1 MIGSSTRLIRQ
12 ERVGQRGAATPLRR
26 ESLEMEEGAGGSQL
40 GREDVATKR
49 PRRRKKEKGQSMEVK
64 DKEQEKKKRK
74 RNRRRKKS
82 ISNVRGGAGAK
93 SENAEKDKM
102 EAVEATGSKTPES
115 VPSESPRVDP
125 PAEDDP
131 PRGEPRGDVRT
142 AQAQTQTRKSRGTSR
157 NTQTPVVVQSSK
169 DTQTDFAMLEQ
180 DDANNGKTRPGANVA
195 AETQLQ
201 QDGRAPEPVLRDD
214 SAGHMPVSQHGNP
227 ASDSAKKQNPENE
240 SNSAEEVP
248 SAGVSEKVPSAG
260 VSEKVP
266 SAGVSEKVP
275 SAGVSEEVPSAGV
288 SEEVPSAGVSEEVP
302 SAGVSEKVPSAGV
315 SEEVPSAGVSE
326 EVPSAGVSEK
336 VPSAGVSEEV
346 PSAGVSEKVPSAG
359 VSEEVPSAA
368 VSEEVPSA
376 GVSEKVPSAGVSE
389 EVPSAAVSE
398 EVPSAAVSEEVPSA
412 GVSEDVPSA
421 GVSEEVPSAGVSEE
435 VPSAGVSGDP
445 KGSGLT
451 SYAGAVSGEGK
462 SEKPSNAS
470 VDKTADKTT
479 KMPQS
484 TRDRN
489 PVTAPPPAGPM
500 FTFHVYAVLEKK
512 FRFNKEHD
520 ELVLFYSGGY
530 KPLTVT
536 HFVGVGQEGYLIEAR
551 LSVEESNLVRG
562 NWLRYGYGVKQRQK
576 ELIEV
581 ATRHVQF
588 PPNSNIKELHLYEG
602 LISRHEERGFW
613 KTGLNI
619 VGWKRS
625 KGAETSDAWQASART
640 LLDRIFQKWT
650 PSDKQS
656 TESLGDHLMHFASS
670 LGSAHSRLTF
680 EDETKPTEIMT
691 SELISEGLV
700 RILKGD
706 PTEKL
711 PGGANPLLLGLSV
724 FTVTRK
730 CGINLGVKGWAELCV
745 LVSSEAAM
753 EKKNLDASLS
763 SFQSLQHT
771 VLGLINLCAHHMVP
785 ELVLLVPLLLRLRQ
799 SGAGATKV
807 GPTVEEENWSGLE
820 GVQFIRFREIV
831 QSCPD
836 KRRKMMTLT
845 KSQLS
850 LAKETPLLLI
860 GWLSVFALEDLPEF
874 SDLTGI
880 PAEHLIQS
888 LLYRLRTCADTRDNN
903 RVREIVKHAQ
913 TTLNHI
919 LKKVD
924 EEKDRM
930 VECGNIGPAFL
941 SSVGVAKSTCRLVRL
956 VPWYQAVVLSHQLVL
971 KLADVSDAALTKQSE
986 DDTFET
992 SKPQQLLDKLL
1003 VMQQQISEWRDDLL
1017 QKPLVT
1023 ASKALAYP
1031 KEIEMWNAL
1040 LNVECSIEG
1049 VSSQWTQSL
1058 TKDLRKRISRAS
1070 EEDQVL
1076 LCCLET
1082 TTAAVRRS
1090 SVAVQACFH
1099 ELCQSAIKSICQR
1112 GQAGDLMRSL
1122 SSRVKDLPVVVLSAV
1137 VVQSAARF
1145 RDDPVVQLLDSQS
1158 AASHLLLQGDWKSIQ
1173 VDDSAGQVVHSCV
1186 VAVKSLVES
1195 LLLGHVALGHLQTC
1209 LKHKEQFKKLYLQYK
1224 KNTAS
1229 ITVPVGAEVVL
1240 AQREKDLNSFLQR
1253 KKQMDTLIKMMAKVK
1268 ESITVPEMRTLEEQH
1283 SADLQTVALNQLV
1296 LVQSF
1301 DAEGKLTKAGPAQIL
1316 WYNTSLNVLK
1326 MASEMHKLHQSNLI
1340 LSSWVKGAA
1349 SLASARRPS
1358 PAPVAVT
1365 LTQVCE
1371 HIWNPLLTEF
1381 CQLGVSVVN
1390 ANVTIEQLDRVLVE
1404 SGDRGDWMLMK
1415 KELSLMSEMISES
1428 GQFPPAEKWVV
1439 ARLGQIQEYSQLH
1452 EAAAAASAM
1461 LKIADKMKL
1470 AGNFTEIEAL
1480 RQLEQDSFKQRVL
1493 GSLSDDLFC
1502 AKHHL
1507 SAVTKQHTLCLE
1519 EFLASQT
1526 LVSWVKANLKNMSD
1540 VKVYVELASISAGEN
1555 DTEIDQVACFHDA
1568 VMGYA
1573 PLLYS
1578 LSPQAGFREFMK
1590 RARHVWDTQ
1599 SRDEK
1604 LPDKLRE
1611 STRLLSW
1618 LKALKET
1625 HGSVEQ
1631 SSLSLASS
1639 INADGVYHVGWSDEN
1654 TERRCLQNMV
1664 QVTVAKDGEE
1674 KSYKLEEL
1682 QELQNKLMLMSSKGE
1697 HGREQ
1702 VNRFT
1707 EVFEGV
1713 QRLGATLLQMQTSGN
1728 MLFRE
1733 WRAEVKCCPLQQP
1746 CITVTFL
1753 SLKGKQML
1761 YHGEL
1766 TEQLQKMAH
1775 SMDRC
1780 QKEWRSFVGEMR
1792 SKFILLN
1799 HYTSEQM
1806 VYLCF
1811 WIHKVCQWN
1820 VTVPQQLWNLLF
1832 SIKPQ
1837 CTLTDVRVAYDSA
1850 AGMMSKHDE
1859 LEDDESDDEDQCHK
1873 ASSELKPPS
1882 PGHTEEEIEEIHDL
1896 MEFSSEDED
1905 ECEMKSDDDHTEDSL
1920 ENLWRLFKKDMS
1932 QYLNDY
1938 IDISTLAHFLSCL
1951 SDMNQQHMIRNLP
1964 LILQEGKPNLLLCP
1978 SAEVFTTV
1986 LSLYMESPEQP
1997 LPSADEV
2004 LVCREETTEE
2014 EVEIFL
2020 RRALSHGTEQNC
2032 QKIYCL
2038 VNPGLLGYDVSVA
2051 LGELFEALERSAN
2064 PQYRL
2069 VIVSPVVHQHKY
2081 VPSFFSNDKVQA
2093 GVSLTSENA
2102 RKYLHHHFRQNTLT
2116 PNPVALVSPDHLSV
2130 WMVSSVRP
2138 AVGKSLYVNRLFEKF
2153 QQKSSRAKHIRIRL
2167 IEPCV
2172 DIDSLIKSLSETLAT
2187 LREQDPVLLHI
2198 DTAGV
2203 RSGLEEL
2210 LFRLLVLG
2218 CLSDSHG
2225 MLWRRNVTHLI
2236 TVEVLNTYSSPQ
2248 NQPKEMRFGLLHILP
2263 TINCKPPKEVKQ
2275 LLANQSVL
2283 KKHTFDPL
2291 MDEQEFC
2298 SKEIQRP
2305 YQYLKLYNSKQNLDH
2320 FKYQEG
2326 SRLGDPF
2333 DCLKYF
2339 LLYCGMK
2346 DPSWAELKNFS
2357 WFLNVQLKDC
2367 ENSVFCDPDFLA
2379 DQLPGFKGFIV
2390 NFMILMARDFASPS
2404 LNTSDESPMLHVENS
2419 LEDDLLARLTI
2430 RKRWENESHPY
2441 IFFNADR
2448 FSMSFLGFNV
2458 KTRGNTLNAVH
2469 PHSDKV
2475 LIQDVMT
2482 QKLFQG
2488 LERQRIS
2495 LTEDFDQLPRQD
2507 KIKRISCVVGAK
2519 KGMMDIR
2526 FDPDPTYELT
2536 ADNVMKMLAI
2546 NMRFRCG
2553 IPVVIMGE
2561 TGCGKTR
2568 LVRFLCALQ
2577 REGRPV
2583 QNMVLVKVHGG
2594 TTAEMIYRKVREAE
2608 KLAVGNQRMHKLDT
2622 ILFFDEANTTEAI
2635 FAIKEILCDQ
2645 SVKGNPLKAD
2655 SGLKIIAACNPYR
2668 KHSPEMVERLERAG
2682 LGYRVKA
2689 NETEDRLGKVPL
2701 RQLVYRVQPL
2711 PPSMAS
2717 LVWDFGQLSD
2727 STELSYI
2734 QQIVQKKVAD
2744 NSLPVICRSVISN
2757 VLAASQKYMR
2767 SRKNECSFVS
2777 LRDVERSM
2785 KVLVWFYQHSEVLF
2799 NDCSHLNEIDKTL
2812 KCLIL
2817 AIGVCYY
2824 PSLVAKDEYLA
2835 VICRYFP
2842 EHLCSSAALQEE
2854 ISSSQDF
2861 FLQNVQTR
2869 ETIAK
2874 NVALKEN
2881 VFLMVVCI
2889 ELRIPLFLVGKP
2901 GSSKSLAKTVVA
2913 DAMQGQNS
2921 HCELFKKLKQVHM
2934 VSFQCSP
2941 HSSPEGIIGT
2951 FRNCARFQK
2960 DKNME
2965 EYVSVVVLDEIGLAE
2980 DSPQMPLKT
2989 LHPLLEDGCIDNDK
3003 PDPYMKVGFVGISNW
3018 ALDPA
3023 KMNRGIFVSRW
3034 DPSEDELVQTA
3045 KGICSSS
3052 NQILLKIAHLFQP
3065 LAKAFLSICSETS
3078 KNQFFGLRDYYSL
3091 VKMLFATVK
3100 STQQEPDGGQL
3111 VEAILCN
3118 FSGQPEDFDPV
3129 KFFQEVLQDLT
3140 EIARPSTLRMVK
3152 KNLDLD
3158 TDLES
3163 RYLLLLTTNNAALH
3177 ILQQQVF
3184 AKGDYTQPEI
3194 IFGSGFPKDQEY
3206 AQICRNVNRVKTCME
3221 TGRTVILLNMQ
3232 NLYESLYDALNQYYV
3247 YLSKQQY
3254 VDLGLGSHRVKCRV
3268 HTNFRLVVVEDQKK
3282 VYEHFPVPLINRLE
3296 KHRLDRSTDLEPWQH
3311 RVLQKLKE
3319 WVKEFSGEATEG
3331 FMLSD
3336 IFVGFHG
3343 DACASALLQALE
3355 RRAQKVE
3362 VSPEGQHQRDEKC
3375 DSLEEDERIETPESS
3390 SNGLKEATE
3399 ELGGAMDIEIAGK
3412 EQVTEAVEKTDDES
3426 TEMCDDETK
3435 AISESEEMMESE
3447 NNVESPAVNEEEE
3460 VFDLAKCLLLNCATP
3475 DAVVRL
3481 KYSDLSNQ
3489 EKEKLQR
3496 MYFQQQHHHSLR
3508 DLLED
3513 CLNTSQGSNRF
3524 LEITTFSSLLTRS
3537 DVKVVAHALG
3547 LHTDMILLLS
3557 LHQFDTEVSFCNTI
3571 RGFIQDAGHSPNIL
3585 VIQMDLEESHCSGEL
3600 MASAKYCTMNSLMP
3614 LLDQTCWVIFI
3625 VKVSRIP
3632 SQSQYIGFQGGFWQS
3647 VHIDDLRDSEDMSL
3661 NLLVFCGTLIS
3672 NLLNPTPTEQKGD
3685 GERDRNDSQADVAHL
3700 HSLSLVRSCIQKAVG
3715 LLRDPSGVTSRSMQ
3729 RMNILLTLLGTGQC
3743 HIGAHFQRVLLS
3755 RLAEAL
3761 AQREERM
3768 SSPKEW
3774 VSIEAKKRQ
3783 ALQEGGTLRHTLWR
3797 RLQSAVIPILA
3808 SMLEAMDRF
3817 ANLDLLSDQ
3826 TLSRGLTTL
3835 WLDILADS
3843 QVLDLTPLQ
3852 KPSGSDQEVLVQHHF
3867 LLDGEEQPCSAPFSS
3882 LITTHLESLWAESE
3896 FMPVTTDDGTER
3908 ILQFVSA
3915 FDSSRLCGHLN
3926 KLSDGERREFGHLY
3940 LRDFLLI
3947 SLKIKSKVELRVLT
3961 RSVLGCMSELQSS
3974 ACVAPDLS
3982 PAWIMAA
3989 AKHFAP
3995 RLDTLCHIFLL
4006 QPHLA
4011 TDVFQ
4016 QGAKRELQEMVDD
4029 ISALGVCVEQTK
4041 LLTLTSLPACESFV
4055 SRVELLQPCL
4065 DRALG
4070 QKYSRLCSSDC
4081 VQHLDSIRSL
4091 WHGMLVVASFI
4102 QHVVFKVQHNDSRM
4116 KELALKHCNLH
4127 LNLMQASPDVRSVD
4141 TLRQLIRIL
4150 NSFHNE
4156 CIGRELRFGVSCAV
4170 CLSELRE
4177 PAALPCQHVFCLPC
4191 VRLCLQPH
4199 KRSCPTCRADAPPD
4213 FAPTVSH
4220 TIKAALQQ
4228 QAAVRTCCNSFFLE
4242 VVSRFCLSEGQ
4253 RPGDGVVELLFSLLV
4268 SANGDVYR
4276 TRELT
4281 PFLECV
4287 DNSPVVRSVLPKLL
4301 LQYSFQQAKTHVET
4315 YLKNLEEKLLDTED
4329 HTELYLLFVN
4339 CFQDSLLCSD
4349 ARAADRSR
4357 EQQTR
4362 AEITFLSRFARKQ
4375 APDRRGRPAEF
4386 LLSMAQLRIC
4396 LSTAARLLE
4405 NAAVQGSGEEVE
4417 AQYLRQVQAVC
4428 QYCGNDWHKVYL
4440 LRALHRLSGVERI
4453 LSLMNCPDWRW
4464 LFPAE
4469 LVRLQTMIPTSV
4481 DQFLCCGTSYRA
4493 TRDAVA
4499 RVLLENRDD
4508 AFLKELK
4515 TLRGSRISLVALALF
4530 RHFTCRYRSADV
4542 NGRPSP
4548 QERARLVKLL
4558 KNVKSS
4564 GEFRDFC
4571 ASLLSNQIGGPGSR
4585 VRVDEG
4591 LSPPRRTVLELL
4603 VHLSSVLL
4611 AGNAL
4616 LAPLHQVASQPH
4628 NVTNSFLPTMP
4639 DDHSTE
4645 ARQWLH
4651 LEKLVEYTCANG
4663 HVCFVGECGK
4673 PVVSGKCPDCGIPIG
4688 GDRHVPVRGF
4698 IPKADVRDR
4707 TRTGHVLGE
4716 AARRSDAPERQM
4728 TSAQSCVL
4736 RLLTHL
4742 AMLQGAIR
4750 NERGVA
4756 DMISPRPVD
4765 VFTFLWSHLE
4775 KDVSVLG
4782 QTLDLNLDNAAVT
4795 VHLVVSGC
4803 ADFTAGA
4810 RSDLSSRTG
4819 RQRWE
4824 KLVCDS
4830 AINPVLQNLQESLA
4844 EAQDRIGADDGIAG
4858 SPLMKLLFGD
4868 PSSMLS
4874 LPSDCPTHRSA
4885 FWTLPE
4891 IMTVERFSQ
4900 LVGEAPAR
4908 SSLPLLSVFLQKINC
4923 VRQLHHL
4930 PELAALQSDLL
4941 RVFPLT
4947 SDSADSQTIAQIL
4960 QQIPAG
4966 HQKTM
4971 LRQRVE
4977 RFLRVWNCLRAEV
4990 ANSSHLGVDVN
5001 LCAKEVTT
5009 ESSGEFLAPRR
5020 HGPGSCLRT
5029 LVDFLSET
5037 HNGLVREARRVSS
5050 QEDSEHS
5057 VSLDR
5062 ISETQL
5068 TLCNPERE
5076 LLPLVLAHCHYT
5088 LKKGRETD
5096 RSYDLPGIQTQLA
5109 RRFFTGKPL
5118 IKADTARFLNRHL
5131 QDFSVVLSEVRGK
5144 IRQEPL
5150 KGSVCGATRTVL
5162 RSYTDVCDAVFVV
5175 EIGLRFLGKTGGD
5188 PRGQL
5193 STYLAYDLQM
5203 RSQISSTVAKGLG
5216 ESRLEHS
5223 VFTWQLLTCWKS
5235 ELMLNR
5241 KQDPFQKLPSKF
5253 RQKLSEDDRRGLK
5266 VFLAAT
5272 DVEAFSLELHEILLL
5287 KTSDAAPDAY
5297 EPHWDIRSTVEVHLE
5312 QKDLPPLRAL
5322 ECLPE
5327 EITLAKGADVW
5338 RAAVEFKRR

>member
-1 MIGSSTRLIRQ
+1 
-12 ERVGQRGAATPLRR
+12 
-26 ESLEMEEGAGGSQL
+26 
-40 GREDVATKR
+40 
-49 PRRRKKEKGQSMEVK
+49 
-64 DKEQEKKKRK
+64 
-74 RNRRRKKS
+74 
-82 ISNVRGGAGAK
+82 
-93 SENAEKDKM
+93 M

-302 SAGVSEKVPSAGV
+302 SAGVS
-315 SEEVPSAGVSE
+315 
-326 EVPSAGVSEK
+326 
-336 VPSAGVSEEV
+336 
-346 PSAGVSEKVPSAG
+346 
-359 VSEEVPSAA
+359 
-368 VSEEVPSA
+368 
-376 GVSEKVPSAGVSE
+376 
-389 EVPSAAVSE
+389 
-398 EVPSAAVSEEVPSA
+398 
-412 GVSEDVPSA
+412 
-421 GVSEEVPSAGVSEE
+421 
-435 VPSAGVSGDP
+435 GDP

-520 ELVLFYSGGY
+520 ELVLFYSGG
-530 KPLTVT
+530 
-536 HFVGVGQEGYLIEAR
+536 GVGQEGYLIEAR

-771 VLGLINLCAHHMVP
+771 VLGLINLCAYHMVP

-1031 KEIEMWNAL
+1031 KEIE
-1040 LNVECSIEG
+1040 
-1049 VSSQWTQSL
+1049 
-1058 TKDLRKRISRAS
+1058 AS

-1090 SVAVQACFH
+1090 
-1099 ELCQSAIKSICQR
+1099 
-1112 GQAGDLMRSL
+1112 
-1122 SSRVKDLPVVVLSAV
+1122 
-1137 VVQSAARF
+1137 
-1145 RDDPVVQLLDSQS
+1145 
-1158 AASHLLLQGDWKSIQ
+1158 DWKSIQ

-1186 VAVKSLVES
+1186 VVVKSLVES

-1859 LEDDESDDEDQCHK
+1859 LEDDESDDEDQY
-1873 ASSELKPPS
+1873 
-1882 PGHTEEEIEEIHDL
+1882 
-1896 MEFSSEDED
+1896 ED

-3355 RRAQKVE
+3355 RRAQK
-3362 VSPEGQHQRDEKC
+3362 
-3375 DSLEEDERIETPESS
+3375 
-3390 SNGLKEATE
+3390 
-3399 ELGGAMDIEIAGK
+3399 
-3412 EQVTEAVEKTDDES
+3412 
-3426 TEMCDDETK
+3426 
-3435 AISESEEMMESE
+3435 
-3447 NNVESPAVNEEEE
+3447 SPAVNEEEE

-4508 AFLKELK
+4508 AFLEELK

-4542 NGRPSP
+4542 NVRPSP

-4651 LEKLVEYTCANG
+4651 REKLVEYTCANG

-4803 ADFTAGA
+4803 ADFTAGDRHRA

-4990 ANSSHLGVDVN
+4990 ANSSADLGVDVN